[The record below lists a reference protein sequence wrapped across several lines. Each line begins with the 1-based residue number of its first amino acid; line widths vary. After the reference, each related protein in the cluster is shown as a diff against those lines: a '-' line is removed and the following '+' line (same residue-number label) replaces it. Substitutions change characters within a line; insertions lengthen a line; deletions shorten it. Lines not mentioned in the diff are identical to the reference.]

1 MTARRIG
8 LTDLLDSP
16 REIAR
21 FREILSSGGVA
32 AIPTDTFYAL
42 AADPGNELG
51 VKRVLEIKRRDDGK
65 PLLVLCSSR
74 KDLEELGV
82 AADSRKLDRFL
93 KIWPAPLTV
102 VLPVGRT
109 IPASRGARSLA
120 VRIPASDPV
129 RALIRAVGPVTGTS
143 ANRSGAAPLADP
155 GAVAAALGS
164 EIDLL
169 VDGGTT
175 PGGDPSTLLDATR
188 EPPVVIRP
196 GAYPWPLPEPETP

>member
-175 PGGDPSTLLDATR
+175 PGGDPSTLVDATR

>member
-8 LTDLLDSP
+8 LADLLDSP

-109 IPASRGARSLA
+109 IAASRGVRSLA